1 MATQGAT
8 SIRLKLPTR
17 SGRLPDPVAFYL
29 LASIV
34 LFFLAGSAA
43 PTPLYA
49 MYQAEWHFS
58 PITTTVVFGV
68 YALAVLIALL
78 IFGSLSDH
86 IGRRP
91 VLLAAIAVQAATMLV
106 FAAADG
112 VPVLVA
118 ARIVQGLAT
127 GAALGAIGAAMLDL
141 DKAKGTIANAVAPM
155 TGSAT
160 GAIGAGLLVQFLPA
174 PTHLVYVVLF
184 GVFVVQAIGVALMAE
199 TSSPT
204 GGAIASLRPEFAVPA
219 AVRRPMAVAVPGLVA
234 VWALAGFYGSLS
246 PAAIRIIVGSAS
258 PVLAALP
265 FAVLAASAALAVF
278 ALRSS
283 GPQFVMTFGLIALIA
298 GGGITVIATDHRSVV
313 AFFAGTVLAGIGMG
327 SGFQGAIRTVVPLAR
342 PHERAGVL
350 SVAFVVSYLALGVP
364 AVAAG
369 FLVVH
374 DGGVIATAR
383 EYGLAVIALA
393 ALALAG
399 MLRTRRADAPAP
411 EPVSTLPEPA
421 SVEQV
426 TRRIGEH
433 HDATR
438 NHDASRSEASAQSLH
453 IDQVRIGHPAI
464 EPVGG
469 GCPQR

>member
-1 MATQGAT
+1 VAVTRAIPTFQGPVA
-8 SIRLKLPTR
+8 SR
-17 SGRLPDPVAFYL
+17 SGRLPEPVAFYL

-49 MYQAEWHFS
+49 RYQAEWHFS

-68 YALAVLIALL
+68 YALAVLTALL

-91 VLLAAIAVQAATMLV
+91 VLLAAIGVQAATMLV
-106 FAAADG
+106 FASANG
-112 VPVLVA
+112 VPALVA

-160 GAIGAGLLVQFLPA
+160 GAIGAGVLVQFLPA
-174 PTHLVYVVLF
+174 PARLVYLVLF
-184 GVFVVQAIGVALMAE
+184 GIFVVQAIGVALMAE
-199 TSSPT
+199 TSPPTQSPT
-204 GGAIASLRPEFAVPA
+204 KLSAVASLRPEFGVPP
-219 AVRRPMAVAVPGLVA
+219 AVRRPMAVAVPALVA

-246 PAAIRIIVGSAS
+246 PAIVRIVVGSAS
-258 PVLAALP
+258 PILAATP
-265 FAVLAASAALAVF
+265 FAALAASAALAVF
-278 ALRSS
+278 ALRAMT
-283 GPQFVMTFGLIALIA
+283 PRFVMTFGLAALIA
-298 GGGITVIATDHRSVV
+298 GVGVSVLATDHRSVI

-327 SGFQGAIRTVVPLAR
+327 SGFQGAIRTVVPLAE

-364 AVAAG
+364 AVIAG
-369 FLVVH
+369 YLVVH
-374 DGGVIATAR
+374 DGGVVRTAR

-393 ALALAG
+393 AIALLG
-399 MLRTRRADAPAP
+399 MARRARATVSQPDRRPAQSSVAVRTTP
-411 EPVSTLPEPA
+411 RITHPAVEPV
-421 SVEQV
+421 
-426 TRRIGEH
+426 R
-433 HDATR
+433 
-438 NHDASRSEASAQSLH
+438 
-453 IDQVRIGHPAI
+453 
-464 EPVGG
+464 G
-469 GCPQR
+469 GCSNP